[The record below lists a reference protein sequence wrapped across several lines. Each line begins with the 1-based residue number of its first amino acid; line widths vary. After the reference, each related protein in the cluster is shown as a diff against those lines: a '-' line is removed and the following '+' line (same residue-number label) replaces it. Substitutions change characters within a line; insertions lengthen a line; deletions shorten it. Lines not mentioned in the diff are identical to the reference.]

1 VLWASNPKKED
12 CAVKCDLCDKEFNN
26 TEELK
31 LHKEQVH
38 PMDEGEV
45 PEMKDENPEVKRE
58 KEDSEVETPTPVER
72 LR

>member
-1 VLWASNPKKED
+1 M
-12 CAVKCDLCDKEFNN
+12 KCDLCDKEFNN

-31 LHKEQVH
+31 RHKEEVH

-58 KEDSEVETPTPVER
+58 IEDSEVETPMPVER

>member
-1 VLWASNPKKED
+1 
-12 CAVKCDLCDKEFNN
+12 LCDKEFNN

-31 LHKEQVH
+31 RHKEQLH

-58 KEDSEVETPTPVER
+58 KEDSEVEMPMPVEGR
-72 LR
+72 R